1 MTWRGRLLL
10 LPPALVGLYL
20 LAAVAGALWPNDRT
34 GGGDGPVNVWLLSG
48 PIHYD
53 FLLPADPA
61 TVAAFG
67 FAERAG
73 VPLSDPRVEWI
84 VVGWGA
90 RAFYTATESY
100 ADLGAATVWRAVSGD
115 EAVLH
120 VSVAGALGDGS
131 GARPLRLTAAEYG
144 RLRDAILAS
153 APAPDPVPDAGFGP
167 YDRFFAATGRFHLFR
182 TCNVW
187 VAEVLDRAGIRF
199 GLWTP
204 TPFAVTLSLARFQA
218 D

>member
-1 MTWRGRLLL
+1 MRRRGRLLL
-10 LPPALVGLYL
+10 VPPALVGLYL
-20 LAAVAGALWPNDRT
+20 LAAVAGALWPNGRT
-34 GGGDGPVNVWLLSG
+34 GGGDGPVTVWLLSG

-53 FLLPADPA
+53 FLLPADA
-61 TVAAFG
+61 ETVAAFG

-73 VPLSDPRVEWI
+73 VPLSDPRVDWI

-100 ADLGAATVWRAVSGD
+100 ADLDAATIWHAVAGD
-115 EAVLH
+115 ASVLH
-120 VSVAGALGDGS
+120 VSVAGALDEHS
-131 GARPLRLTAAEYG
+131 GARPLRLTPAEYD
-144 RLRDAILAS
+144 RLRAAILHY

-167 YDRFFAATGRFHLFR
+167 YDRFFTAMGRFHLFR

-187 VAEVLDRAGIRF
+187 VAEVLERAGIRF

-204 TPFAVTLSLARFQA
+204 TPFAVTLSLSRFQV